1 MFGHINC
8 ILRLLGIKHRKLYS
22 VNLFWRYF
30 HERVVEWI
38 IDFLP
43 NLIELQLG
51 TNNGPFQADLVLY
64 EWVVETYLEFS
75 LKSEKEYLLRQLFMK
90 IHLSTN
96 MKIY

>member
-1 MFGHINC
+1 MFGHINR

-64 EWVVETYLEFS
+64 EWVVETYLEFL

-90 IHLSTN
+90 MHLSTN